1 MDFNIAPSAKVAERN
16 AKAESARLQGE
27 AVIAELNTIRDSE
40 VLGIE
45 EAEEGM
51 AHEKSESES
60 ERTMEYGSPKGG
72 MK

>member
-27 AVIAELNTIRDSE
+27 AVLSAYKTTADSA
-40 VLGIE
+40 VLGLE
-45 EAEEGM
+45 ETEEGM
-51 AHEKSESES
+51 AHETSESES

>member
-45 EAEEGM
+45 ETEEGM
-51 AHEKSESES
+51 AHETSESES
-60 ERTMEYGSPKGG
+60 ERTM
-72 MK
+72 